1 VLIITQ
7 ERWHVSSARADVER
21 IARAGL
27 SDRAES
33 DAAALLLLPLG
44 EVDWQNV
51 RHEQDL
57 IEELAPLAVAHNL
70 YIAGAATVIALHSNL
85 AQAIGFVIAPD
96 GSLGLRT
103 AKIAPDL
110 IDGFTD
116 STSEL
121 GRKAEPAILE
131 TPLGRIGMLI
141 NEDALFSHYAR
152 LLVYAGAEIMLNP
165 AREKR
170 DAMFE
175 SRQRARATRAY
186 ENSCYFAV
194 ATPRQIDK
202 AGLLANLPTASAL
215 YCYDDHHYVIADRE
229 ESFLIPDLDI
239 VRLRRKRMSPFFN
252 QPVYL
257 RSALYAPGY
266 RSLIEQNRIPA
277 VPRTKAEWQRE
288 AARRVEAQRQANLIA
303 GQQFEQY
310 EALLIQGEFRVIQK
324 QTTNPREIIQRNL
337 DEALTLA
344 GRTAAAPGVRLV
356 CFSEFFMTGSGG
368 VGYRSPATLERIA
381 VSFPGNEIDQLSEFA
396 MKNKVYI
403 GGSAYE
409 SDPKFPG
416 RVFNTAFILNDSGD
430 LILRYRKLHCADIW
444 GSLPDTT
451 PASIYT
457 QYLDTYGYDYLFPVV
472 DTPIGKLAS
481 IVCFDH
487 TVPET
492 VRMLTKR
499 GAEIIIHN
507 TSDNHGAGRRGWEE
521 CRETR
526 AYENAA
532 YILAPRPGGEYFDP
546 DDVHPGTFLRG
557 YTRIVGFD
565 GRVWGEADTS
575 GKTSFSV
582 GIDLAALRRHRAQ
595 AWTNLPIWDDPEVYA
610 HLYEEGWG
618 LPMDVWA
625 GDPSVNPYKGFK
637 QMNAVLER
645 YYKQGVY
652 LKPEAKFEERAVKKA
667 KDDSLYI
674 SP

>member
-1 VLIITQ
+1 MLIITQ
-7 ERWHVSSARADVER
+7 ERWHASTAREHVER

-27 SDRAES
+27 LDRPNRETP
-33 DAAALLLLPLG
+33 ALLLLPLG
-44 EVDWQNV
+44 EVDWQNL
-51 RHEQDL
+51 RRESDL
-57 IEELAPLAVAHNL
+57 IQELAPIAVEHAL
-70 YIAGAATVIALHSNL
+70 YIAGAATVIASHSKL

-96 GSLGLRT
+96 GTLGLRT
-103 AKIAPDL
+103 AKISPDL

-116 STSEL
+116 STSEMGKRGEAKVL
-121 GRKAEPAILE
+121 D
-131 TPLGRIGMLI
+131 TPLGRVALLI

-186 ENSCYFAV
+186 ENSCYVAV

-202 AGLLANLPTASAL
+202 AGLIANLPTASAL
-215 YCYDDHHYVIADRE
+215 YCYDDHHFVKADQE
-229 ESFLIPDLDI
+229 ESFLVPDLDI

-252 QPVYL
+252 QPAYL

-266 RSLIEQNRIPA
+266 RKLVEKNKLPA
-277 VPRTKAEWQRE
+277 TPRSKAEWQRE
-288 AARRVEAQRQANLIA
+288 AERRVKAQAEANAIVGA
-303 GQQFEQY
+303 QFEQY
-310 EALLIQGEFRVIQK
+310 EALLIQGEFRVVQK
-324 QTTNPREIIQRNL
+324 DTTNPREIIQKNL

-344 GRTAAAPGVRLV
+344 GRTAAAPGTRLV

-368 VGYRSPATLERIA
+368 IGYRSPATLERIA
-381 VSFPGNEIDQLSEFA
+381 ISFPSNEIDQLSEFA

-430 LILRYRKLHCADIW
+430 LILRYRKIHCADIW

-451 PASIYT
+451 PASIFT

-481 IVCFDH
+481 MVCFDH

-492 VRMLTKR
+492 VRMLTKL
-499 GAEIIIHN
+499 GAEVIIHN

-546 DDVHPGTFLRG
+546 HATHPGTFLRG

-575 GKTSFSV
+575 GKTSFGV
-582 GIDLAALRRHRAQ
+582 GIDLASLRRHRAQ
-595 AWTNLPIWDDPEVYA
+595 AWTNLPIWDDPQVYA

-625 GDPSVNPYKGFK
+625 GDPAVNPYKGFK

-645 YYKQGVY
+645 YWKEGVY
-652 LKPEAKFEERAVKKA
+652 LKPDAQFEQRATKKA